1 MNTLKARVQKE
12 KLILEILESKYP
24 IYLVFPVIDPY
35 SVDFKK
41 QLRLALD
48 EIGKGIW
55 DSITTVLPRL
65 TPKDRFA
72 NSWAIS
78 LTNTDLLLLLYRVGV
93 TCNDSDVKNE
103 AVRLGN
109 VFKDTLKQNILA
121 DCVLNLDDTSTLVP
135 PNLSACVPLK
145 PGIRLRYALANR
157 WASGAKALD
166 LYKTAFN
173 QKNASSYLK
182 LRELKKALKAT
193 NNTHPFVGNLSKAD
207 FLMLKVFEQDF
218 LLADASL
225 VELLIPDELKNIDL
239 NAARKSALQEV
250 IRIKAELNEIRAFML
265 NRLFPEASQL
275 LKKQLPT
282 EFTKRLF
289 KEIFGELSGLMEPEL
304 LSIISWRPLDTE
316 VIQIWKQLNGT
327 NNLPIYWCNS
337 PKEIADLICA
347 KKLRLHSIPEE
358 DLRVISQSWDESCYE
373 NFGKSGLNK
382 LIPGTSVYWDQL
394 TLKEIFKNLKDH
406 PAFED
411 IVKTR
416 LSKGN
421 IQEFSEFITSS
432 FGTKSIDALEHA
444 IGYSQV
450 RSIRATTL
458 GVVKWDPSE
467 KPNYKYSFSY
477 NAILEMRDNGYE
489 PLSTEDFHKAIAPIL
504 LETYNQRLESWQA
517 RRTGL
522 PETKVPEYLQK
533 DPYAIKY
540 FYPLVPR
547 DELIEL
553 LNYQGYSLAVLDIFK
568 KLLPEDFQ
576 THIWHCKLLKSKT
589 YSSLQKLLLQRVT
602 KTGSVPWNKGW
613 LDLKGTQQEKATTLV
628 LATLRNTPK
637 LRKLIEIL
645 GEKQF
650 LVGVNGAIKLL
661 PAKARRDIGYLELIK
676 VLGNDEIPYLAAVMS
691 MMDASQKPGH
701 KLDAAY
707 YNYLLPKK
715 SGGNRVISS
724 PHRFLKRVQ
733 RVILDKLIQPLGA
746 HPCAYGFVENRSI
759 GGNALNHIN
768 NPIVTNS
775 DISNCFPSVKWPL
788 ILGVLRREL
797 GRKLSPGAVSIL
809 LDICTSNG
817 GLPIGAPTSPAL
829 LNRVLFKSD
838 EILYAAATSLN
849 CKYSRYADDMTFSG
863 DHGAV
868 KLLGITKRTLS
879 QIGLNLDE
887 KKTNIYR
894 KGRRQI
900 VTGLVVNEKVSVPRR
915 LRKRMRAAVHAVEQG
930 KTPTWH
936 SESESIQSL
945 EGRLAFLNSIDPKQA
960 KPLVDRLHKAKARAK
975 KN

>member
-1 MNTLKARVQKE
+1 MNTLKTRVQNE
-12 KLILEILESKYP
+12 KLILDILDSKYP

-35 SVDFKK
+35 SVEFKK
-41 QLRLALD
+41 QFRVALD
-48 EIGKGIW
+48 EIAKGVW
-55 DSITTVLPRL
+55 DSISTVFSNL
-65 TPKDRFA
+65 TPKDRLA

-78 LTNTDLLLLLYRVGV
+78 LTNTDWLLLLYRVGV
-93 TCNDSDVKNE
+93 TSNDINVKNE
-103 AVRLGN
+103 AIRLGDA
-109 VFKDTLKQNILA
+109 FKDTLKQNILA
-121 DCVLNLDDTSTLVP
+121 DCVLNLDDASILVP
-135 PNLSACVPLK
+135 PDLSTCVPLK
-145 PGIRLRYALANR
+145 PGIRLRYSLASKWVN
-157 WASGAKALD
+157 GAKAID

-173 QKNASSYLK
+173 QKNATPYLK
-182 LRELKKALKAT
+182 IRELKKALNA
-193 NNTHPFVGNLSKAD
+193 NNKTHPSVGKLSKTD
-207 FLMLKVFEQDF
+207 FLMLKDLEQEF

-225 VELLIPDELKNIDL
+225 VELLIPDELNNIDL

-250 IRIKAELNEIRAFML
+250 IQIKSQLNEIRAFVL

-282 EFTKRLF
+282 EFTKKLF
-289 KEIFGELSGLMEPEL
+289 KEIFGELQGLIEPEL
-304 LSIISWRPLDTE
+304 LTTVSWRPLDPE
-316 VIQIWKQLNGT
+316 AIQIWKELNGT
-327 NNLPIYWCNS
+327 NNLPICWCKT
-337 PKEIADLICA
+337 PQEIAGLICT
-347 KKLRLHSIPEE
+347 KKLPLHSIPEE
-358 DLRVISQSWDESCYE
+358 DLKVISQSWDESCYE
-373 NFGKSGLNK
+373 NFGKAGLNK

-394 TLKEIFKNLKDH
+394 TLKEILKNLKDH
-406 PAFED
+406 PEFND

-421 IQEFSEFITSS
+421 IKEFSEFITSY
-432 FGTKSIDALEHA
+432 FGTKSIDALEQA
-444 IGYSQV
+444 IGYSQI

-467 KPNYKYSFSY
+467 KHNYKYSFSY
-477 NAILEMRDNGYE
+477 HSILEMRDNGYE
-489 PLSTEDFHKAIAPIL
+489 PLSPEDFHRAIAPIL
-504 LETYNQRLESWQA
+504 LEAHTQRLESWQA
-517 RRTGL
+517 RRTGIAD
-522 PETKVPEYLQK
+522 TKVPEYLQK
-533 DPYAIKY
+533 DPHAIKN
-540 FYPLVPR
+540 FYPLIPR

-553 LNYQGYSLAVLDIFK
+553 LNYEGYTLAVLDTFK
-568 KLLPEDFQ
+568 RLLPEEFQ
-576 THIWHCKLLKSKT
+576 THIWHCKLLKTKT
-589 YSSLQKLLLQRVT
+589 YSSLQKLLLQRIT
-602 KTGSVPWNKGW
+602 KTGAVPWNKGW
-613 LDLKGTQQEKATTLV
+613 LELKGTPKEKATSLV
-628 LATLRNTPK
+628 LATLRNTAK

-650 LVGVNGAIKLL
+650 LIGLNGALKEL
-661 PAKARRDIGYLELIK
+661 PAKAKRDIGYLELIK

-691 MMDASQKPGH
+691 MMDASQNPGH

-746 HPCAYGFVENRSI
+746 HPCAYGFVQNRSI

-788 ILGVLRREL
+788 VLGVLRRDL
-797 GRKLSPGAVSIL
+797 GKKLSPGAISIL

-829 LNRVLFKSD
+829 LNRVLYKSD
-838 EILYAAATSLN
+838 EILHAAATSLN

-936 SESESIQSL
+936 SESESVQSL

-960 KPLVDRLHKAKARAK
+960 KPLVDRLHKAKAK